1 MGIANLIQEPFV
13 PSLSFSRRC
22 LGVIIAG
29 ALATLPAIGQTPYK
43 ILDQWKIGGT
53 GGWDYLT
60 AAPAAHLL
68 YVTHGPRVEVIDTT
82 TGKPVGAITGM
93 KGTHGVALP
102 PGSKVG
108 YISDGG
114 SNAVVVFDRQTF
126 ATITTIP
133 AQTNPDGILYEPTTA
148 TIWAFNGRSKS
159 VTVIDTATN
168 TVVATVPL
176 PGKPEEAT
184 TDGKGNIF
192 DNLESENAIVKIDA
206 KSHTVTAEWKLTDC
220 DSPSGA
226 AADLERHLLFAV
238 CDGKKMAEVDANT
251 GKQIGTADIGTGPD
265 FAAFSPKH
273 QLAFSSNGEGTLS
286 VVDTAHGFKTIETL
300 PTLKGARTMAYD
312 TATDRV
318 YLVTAQF
325 GPAPDPTPAMPR
337 PRPAVIP
344 DSFTILV
351 VGRK

>member
-1 MGIANLIQEPFV
+1 V
-13 PSLSFSRRC
+13 PSLPFARHC
-22 LGVIIAG
+22 LDIVLAG
-29 ALATLPAIGQTPYK
+29 FLATVPALAQTPYK
-43 ILDQWKIGGT
+43 IIDQWKIGGT

-60 AAPAAHLL
+60 ADPAAHLL

-114 SNAVVVFDRQTF
+114 NNAVVVFDRQTF
-126 ATITTIP
+126 ATLTTIP
-133 AQTNPDGILYEPTTA
+133 AETNPDGIVYEPITA
-148 TIWAFNGRSKS
+148 TVWAFNGRSKS
-159 VTVIDTATN
+159 VSVIDTGTN
-168 TVVATVPL
+168 TVIATIAL
-176 PGKPEEAT
+176 PGKPEFPT
-184 TDGKGNIF
+184 VDGKGNVF
-192 DNLESENAIVKIDA
+192 DNIESTNQIVKLDA
-206 KSHTVTAEWKLTDC
+206 KSKSIAATWELTS
-220 DSPSGA
+220 DSPSGQA
-226 AADLERHLLFAV
+226 IDAEHGLLFAV
-238 CDGKKMAEVDANT
+238 CDGKQMAVVDTPT
-251 GKQIGTADIGTGPD
+251 GKQIATPSIGTGPD
-265 FAAFSPKH
+265 AAAFSPKY

-312 TATDRV
+312 TATDRI

-337 PRPAVIP
+337 PRPTVIP
-344 DSFTILV
+344 DSFTVLV

>member
-1 MGIANLIQEPFV
+1 M
-13 PSLSFSRRC
+13 PSLPFARHC
-22 LGVIIAG
+22 LDIVLAG
-29 ALATLPAIGQTPYK
+29 FLATVPALAQTPYK
-43 ILDQWKIGGT
+43 IIDQWKIGGT

-60 AAPAAHLL
+60 TDPAAHLL

-114 SNAVVVFDRQTF
+114 NNAVVVFDRQTF
-126 ATITTIP
+126 ATLTTIP
-133 AQTNPDGILYEPTTA
+133 AETNPDGIVYEPITA
-148 TIWAFNGRSKS
+148 TVWAFNGRSKS
-159 VTVIDTATN
+159 VSVIDTGTN
-168 TVVATVPL
+168 TVIATIAL
-176 PGKPEEAT
+176 PGKPEFPT
-184 TDGKGNIF
+184 VDGKGNVF
-192 DNLESENAIVKIDA
+192 DNIESTNQIVKLDA
-206 KSHTVTAEWKLTDC
+206 KSKSIAATWELTSE
-220 DSPSGA
+220 SPSGQA
-226 AADLERHLLFAV
+226 IDAEHGLLFAV
-238 CDGKKMAEVDANT
+238 CDGKQMAVVDTAT
-251 GKQIGTADIGTGPD
+251 GKQIATPSIGTGPD
-265 FAAFSPKH
+265 AAAFSPKY

-312 TATDRV
+312 TATDRI

-337 PRPAVIP
+337 PRPTVIP
-344 DSFTILV
+344 DSFTVLV

>member
-1 MGIANLIQEPFV
+1 M
-13 PSLSFSRRC
+13 PSLPFARHC
-22 LGVIIAG
+22 LDIVLAG
-29 ALATLPAIGQTPYK
+29 FLATVPALAQTPYK
-43 ILDQWKIGGT
+43 IIDQWKIGGT

-60 AAPAAHLL
+60 TDPAAHLL

-114 SNAVVVFDRQTF
+114 NNAVVVFDRQTF
-126 ATITTIP
+126 ATLTTIP
-133 AQTNPDGILYEPTTA
+133 AETNPDGIVYEPITA
-148 TIWAFNGRSKS
+148 TVWAFNGRSKS
-159 VTVIDTATN
+159 VSVIDTGTN
-168 TVVATVPL
+168 TVIATIAL
-176 PGKPEEAT
+176 PGKPEFPT
-184 TDGKGNIF
+184 VDGKGNVF
-192 DNLESENAIVKIDA
+192 DNIESTNQIVKLDA
-206 KSHTVTAEWKLTDC
+206 KSKSIAATWELTS
-220 DSPSGA
+220 DSPSGQA
-226 AADLERHLLFAV
+226 IDAEHGLLFAV
-238 CDGKKMAEVDANT
+238 CDGKQMAVVDTAT
-251 GKQIGTADIGTGPD
+251 GKQIATPSIGTGPD
-265 FAAFSPKH
+265 AAAFSPKY
-273 QLAFSSNGEGTLS
+273 QLAFSSNSEGTLS

-312 TATDRV
+312 TATDRI

-337 PRPAVIP
+337 PRPTVIP
-344 DSFTILV
+344 DSFTVLV